1 MDGSESSNFHPLP
14 QPNELTSRE
23 KEDAMGAYLM
33 MFASIGAGLPLP
45 IVNLIASVIYYFI
58 NSKKS
63 RFIKFH
69 CYQSLISQLPTT
81 LLNAGLLLSV
91 FQIWIYDNWEF
102 NNNFVGYAIM
112 VGVVN
117 LAYFIISIVGS
128 VKARKGQ
135 MYYFIFFGRLAYIH
149 AYTKRA
155 EDNMTKEV
163 PVNRPPSM

>member
-1 MDGSESSNFHPLP
+1 MEEGLDQNYHPLP
-14 QPNELTSRE
+14 QPSELSSRE

-33 MFASIGAGLPLP
+33 MFASMGAGLPLP
-45 IVNLIASVIYYFI
+45 IINLIASVIYYFV

-69 CYQSLISQLPTT
+69 CFQSLISQLPTT
-81 LLNAGLLLSV
+81 LLNAGLLFSV
-91 FQIWIYDNWEF
+91 FQIWIYDNWEY

-112 VGVVN
+112 VAVVN

-135 MYYFIFFGRLAYIH
+135 MYYFLFFGRLAYTH
-149 AYTKRA
+149 AYAKRDS
-155 EDNMTKEV
+155 DNVSTEAV
-163 PVNRPPSM
+163 VNRPPSM